1 MLQLLRTNR
10 DVRILFYA
18 QIVSYLGDWFAYVA
32 LAGLVQDATGS
43 RLLVSLVFVAFSLPS
58 FLFSPIGGPAAD
70 RFDRRRLLIVVSL
83 VQAVA
88 AAALLVA
95 DSVHIWAV
103 FVFQGVIS
111 AGAAFVR
118 PAVEAAIPNLTLS
131 PLELG
136 QANALLGSSWGVM
149 LALGAAVGGVFSEV
163 FGRNAA
169 FLANA
174 ASFVLAAALF
184 GMIRKPMQEHEVG
197 RHLDRPPM
205 RPLADM
211 GEARRFA
218 RRDHVVLA
226 LMASKATFAVGA
238 GVVSQLAVLAS
249 DVFKS
254 GDTGR
259 GLLIGARGIGAG
271 LGPVLAARFT
281 RGDTRRILLICG
293 TAGCAF
299 SLLYLGAAWAP
310 SLWISVALVA
320 AAHLGGGAQWTLT
333 TYGLQMRAP
342 DEIRGRVLAGDFAI
356 VTLVLSVTSFTAGLV
371 SEAIG
376 VRAAITIFA
385 GAAGVAGAVY
395 LVLTRPLRRAT

>member
-10 DVRILFYA
+10 DIRILFFA

-43 RLLVSLVFVAFSLPS
+43 RLLVSLVLVAFSLPS

-70 RFDRRRLLIVVSL
+70 RFDRRTLLIVVSF

-88 AAALLVA
+88 ATGLLLA
-95 DSVHIWAV
+95 DAGHIWAV
-103 FVFQGVIS
+103 FLFQGVIS

-118 PAVEAAIPNLTLS
+118 PAVDAAIPNLAHNPAELS
-131 PLELG
+131 
-136 QANALLGSSWGVM
+136 QANALLGSTWGVM
-149 LALGAAVGGVFSEV
+149 LAVGAAVGGVFSEA

-169 FLANA
+169 FMANA
-174 ASFVLAAALF
+174 ASFVLAAGLFAL
-184 GMIRKPMQEHEVG
+184 IRTRMQEHEVG
-197 RHLDRPPM
+197 RDVERPPM
-205 RPLADM
+205 RPIADM
-211 GEARRFA
+211 GEAVRFA

-259 GLLIGARGIGAG
+259 GLLIGARGVGAG
-271 LGPVLAARFT
+271 LGPILAARYT
-281 RGDTRRILLICG
+281 RGDLRRILLVCG
-293 TAGCAF
+293 AAGCAF
-299 SLLYLGAAWAP
+299 SMLYLGAAWAP
-310 SLWISVALVA
+310 TLSVSVVLIAL
-320 AAHLGGGAQWTLT
+320 AHLGGGAQWTLT

-342 DEIRGRVLAGDFAI
+342 DDIRGRVLAGDFAI
-356 VTLVLSVTSFTAGLV
+356 VTLVLSLTSFTAGLV
-371 SEAIG
+371 SELIG
-376 VRAAITIFA
+376 VRAAITVFA
-385 GAAGVAGAVY
+385 GAAGIAGAVY
-395 LVLTRPLRRAT
+395 LVLTRSLRRAE